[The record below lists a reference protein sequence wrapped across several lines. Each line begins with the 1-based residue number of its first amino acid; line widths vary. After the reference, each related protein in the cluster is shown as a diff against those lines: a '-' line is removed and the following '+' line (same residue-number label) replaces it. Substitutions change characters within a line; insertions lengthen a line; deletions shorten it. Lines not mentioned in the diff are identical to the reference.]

1 MKVASHV
8 FAHFPRLA
16 RGGRLPIFRYC
27 APWKTPVTLHSPK
40 TETTTGLTITI
51 NTITTVHEIPL
62 TFQKVTI

>member
-40 TETTTGLTITI
+40 NGD
-51 NTITTVHEIPL
+51 NHRSDNHN
-62 TFQKVTI
+62 KHNKRK